1 MKIGFFAIGL
11 ANLARPDLLGLA
23 AQTAESVGIDTL
35 CTGEHIVFSA
45 ARYRRGRNGFRRRA
59 QRRSRL
65 RRCTA

>member
-35 CTGEHIVFSA
+35 WTGEHIVYSA
-45 ARYRRGRNGFRRRA
+45 ARYR
-59 QRRSRL
+59 
-65 RRCTA
+65 